1 MIKLIA
7 FICLYSTI
15 THAQTPTVVFGAS
28 ELPNHEP
35 DSFLVVQPEGAPN
48 PLGNPIVTV
57 PQNNISPDKEQ
68 NQDLNQSNNVSDV
81 QNLNQNQI
89 EQISEQ
95 NPQPFSSTPEQLQN
109 KIENTLYQG
118 GNRIYDIQ
126 SFPVKDIK
134 EITKPNIQPTI
145 TDYPDY

>member
-7 FICLYSTI
+7 FITLLSANAYS
-15 THAQTPTVVFGAS
+15 QTPTVVFGES
-28 ELPNHEP
+28 ELPNHKP
-35 DSFLVVQPEGAPN
+35 DSFLVVQPEGSPN
-48 PLGNPIVTV
+48 PLGNPIVMI
-57 PQNNISPDKEQ
+57 PHNNLQENNEQ
-68 NQDLNQSNNVSDV
+68 NQNLNEANNVSDV
-81 QNLNQNQI
+81 QNLNQKQI

-95 NPQPFSSTPEQLQN
+95 NPPPFSSTPEQLEN

-126 SFPVKDIK
+126 SFPIKDIK
-134 EITKPNIQPTI
+134 EITEPNIQPTI